1 MLKNQI
7 NSNPL
12 IIVMS
17 GPSGVGKDA
26 TIARIKERGAK
37 FHYVVT
43 TTTRARRPLEVDGKD
58 YYFVSKDDFMKKIQ
72 DDEFLEY
79 ALVYENYYGVSKK
92 EVSSAIQKG
101 EDVILKVDV
110 QGAETLKKKIP
121 HAIYIFLLP
130 SSLSELAGRLKKRN
144 ADSEKDLK
152 VRVDKA
158 EHEMKKVAM
167 FDYQIVNFENDLNKT
182 AEIVKAIVIA
192 EKCKVKQHD
201 VKSNAFLTS

>member
-1 MLKNQI
+1 MLKKQI
-7 NSNPL
+7 NNNPL
-12 IIVMS
+12 IIVIS

-43 TTTRARRPLEVDGKD
+43 TTTRAKRTSESEGKD
-58 YYFVSKDDFMKKIQ
+58 YYFVSKSDFARKIQ
-72 DDEFLEY
+72 DDEFLEF
-79 ALVYENYYGVSKK
+79 ALVYDNYYGVSKR
-92 EVSSAIQKG
+92 EVTSAIEKG

-130 SSLSELAGRLKKRN
+130 SKLSELKARLKKRN

-152 VRVDKA
+152 VRLDKA
-158 EHEMKKVAM
+158 EHELKKVAM
-167 FDYQIVNFENDLNKT
+167 FDYQVVNFENDLDKT

-201 VKSNAFLTS
+201 VKSNLFLTS